1 MVFKIEKNGYFIVD
15 SKSLRRFLRQLS
27 GCFIFCVVVP
37 EKKDIWKKKKKGP
50 EPSYQRSF
58 VLKFCR
64 LFGHHSKAQIG

>member
-37 EKKDIWKKKKKGP
+37 EKKDIWKKKK
-50 EPSYQRSF
+50 RSGTLLSALICTEILSL
-58 VLKFCR
+58 VWASL
-64 LFGHHSKAQIG
+64 

>member
-37 EKKDIWKKKKKGP
+37 EKKDIWKKK
-50 EPSYQRSF
+50 RSGTLLSALICTEILSL
-58 VLKFCR
+58 VWASL
-64 LFGHHSKAQIG
+64 